1 MEWTTSFYDINL
13 RSAFRCLAFKGVS
26 DHRQLCAAGW
36 EAWPATCKP
45 LAEAC
50 RWGRTRTAKR
60 AKPCGCWCH
69 MALHVRDLGSNFK
82 VNAYMSPVFRS
93 VSLDNFVLLLFSSH
107 QKYESKQIHAKPSIL
122 LYTNQKGFMKI
133 GNGEYKDTRSPKGRC
148 QKKKTWFHGN
158 IPPSLSTEI

>member
-1 MEWTTSFYDINL
+1 MRAFFHCVLWNCVTFLKLFRVGTAHMEWTTSFYDINL

-45 LAEAC
+45 LAFLAEAC

-122 LYTNQKGFMKI
+122 IMEVFIHTSFWC
-133 GNGEYKDTRSPKGRC
+133 E
-148 QKKKTWFHGN
+148 
-158 IPPSLSTEI
+158 